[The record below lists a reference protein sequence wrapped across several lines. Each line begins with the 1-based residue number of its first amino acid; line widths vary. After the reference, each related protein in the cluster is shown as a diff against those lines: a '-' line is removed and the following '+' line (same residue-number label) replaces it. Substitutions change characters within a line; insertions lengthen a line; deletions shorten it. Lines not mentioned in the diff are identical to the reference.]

1 MNFLNIWTG
10 WEKSM
15 LLLQQMIVLFIYI
28 VIGYAAAKRGIMDEE
43 FSKKISWIVVNVA
56 NPALTLS
63 AVVNGDGMIEGR
75 DLLVTALTAVV
86 ILGGMVVLSLF
97 LPVIFRAGAKEK
109 NVYRLMSAFN
119 NIGFMGF
126 PVIAAVYGQAALL
139 YAAIFSM
146 LFNVLMYTYGIQT
159 ARGQKMG
166 KIEWIKILNIGVIS
180 SIFAIVIYLLKIPTP
195 TFFNTTMGGLTAP
208 LSMMVIGI
216 SLAGMPLRELFMDIR
231 MLSYSITK
239 LLALPI
245 LFMPVINH
253 VIDND
258 MLCGV
263 CMIMISTPAASMD
276 AMLMQ
281 QYGDSREAELA
292 ARGVALTTLLSV
304 ITIPIVSAV
313 VF

>member
-1 MNFLNIWTG
+1 
-10 WEKSM
+10 M

-28 VIGYAAAKRGIMDEE
+28 VIGYAAAKRKIMDEE

-56 NPALTLS
+56 NPALTVS
-63 AVVNGDGMIEGR
+63 AVVNGDGIIKGR
-75 DLLVTALTAVV
+75 ELLLTALTAVV
-86 ILGGMVVLSLF
+86 ILSGMVALSLL
-97 LPVIFRAGAKEK
+97 LPLLFRVERKER

-126 PVIAAVYGQAALL
+126 PVIAAVYGQEALL

-159 ARGQKMG
+159 AKGQNMG
-166 KIEWIKILNIGVIS
+166 RIEWKKILNVGVMS
-180 SIFAIVIYLLKIPTP
+180 SVFAIAVYLFGIPTP
-195 TFFNTTMGGLTAP
+195 RFFNTTMSGLSGLTAP

-216 SLAGMPLRELFMDIR
+216 SLASIPIRGLFMDMR
-231 MLSYSITK
+231 MLFYSLTK
-239 LLALPI
+239 LLVLPI
-245 LFMPVINH
+245 LFMPVINRL
-253 VIDND
+253 IENE

-276 AMLMQ
+276 AMLVQ
-281 QYGDSREAELA
+281 QYGGSKEAELA

-304 ITIPIVSAV
+304 VTIPIVSAI

>member
-1 MNFLNIWTG
+1 
-10 WEKSM
+10 M

-28 VIGYAAAKRGIMDEE
+28 VIGYAAAKRGIVDEG
-43 FSKKISWIVVNVA
+43 FSNKISWIVVNVA
-56 NPALTLS
+56 NPALTVS
-63 AVVNGDGMIEGR
+63 AVVNGDGMIKGR
-75 DLLVTALTAVV
+75 ELLLTALTAMV
-86 ILGGMVVLSLF
+86 ILGGMVALSLF
-97 LPVIFRAGAKEK
+97 LPVIFRVERNER
-109 NVYRLMSAFN
+109 NVYRLLSAFN

-126 PVIAAVYGQAALL
+126 PVIAAVYGEEALL

-159 ARGQKMG
+159 AKGQKMG
-166 KIEWIKILNIGVIS
+166 GIEWKKMLNVGVIS
-180 SIFAIVIYLLKIPTP
+180 SVFAIVIYLLKIPTP
-195 TFFNTTMGGLTAP
+195 PFFNTTMSGLSGLTAP

-216 SLAGMPLRELFMDIR
+216 SLTSIPIRGLFMDRR
-231 MLSYSITK
+231 MLFYSLTK
-239 LLALPI
+239 LLVLPV
-245 LFMPVINH
+245 LVMPVINRS
-253 VIDND
+253 VGNE

-263 CMIMISTPAASMD
+263 CMIMIATPAASMN

-281 QYGDSREAELA
+281 QYGDSKEAEFA

>member
-1 MNFLNIWTG
+1 
-10 WEKSM
+10 M

-28 VIGYAAAKRGIMDEE
+28 VIGYTAAKRGIMDEE

-56 NPALTLS
+56 NPALTVS
-63 AVVNGDGMIEGR
+63 AVVNGDGMIQGR
-75 DLLVTALTAVV
+75 DLLLTALTAVV
-86 ILGGMVVLSLF
+86 ILGGMVVLSLI
-97 LPVIFRAGAKEK
+97 LPVLFRAEKKER

-126 PVIAAVYGQAALL
+126 PVIAAVYGQGALL

-159 ARGQKMG
+159 ARGQGMG
-166 KIEWIKILNIGVIS
+166 KIEWKKILNIGVIS
-180 SIFAIVIYLLKIPTP
+180 SVIAIVIYLLKIPTP
-195 TFFNTTMGGLTAP
+195 QFFKTTMSGLSGLTAP

-216 SLAGMPLRELFMDIR
+216 SLASIPIRELFMDMR
-231 MLSYSITK
+231 MLSYSLTK
-239 LLALPI
+239 LLVLPV
-245 LFMPVINH
+245 LCMPVINRL
-253 VIDND
+253 VGND

-263 CMIMISTPAASMD
+263 CMIMISTPAASMN
-276 AMLMQ
+276 AMLVQ
-281 QYGDSREAELA
+281 QYGDGREAELA

-304 ITIPIVSAV
+304 ATIPIVSAI

>member
-1 MNFLNIWTG
+1 MTECEGI
-10 WEKSM
+10 M

-28 VIGYAAAKRGIMDEE
+28 VIGYASAKKGIMDEG

-56 NPALTLS
+56 NPALTVS
-63 AVVNGDGMIEGR
+63 AVVNGDGMIKGR

-86 ILGGMVVLSLF
+86 ILSGMVVLSLV
-97 LPVIFRAGAKEK
+97 LPVFFRVERKER

-126 PVIAAVYGQAALL
+126 PVIAAVYGSEALL

-159 ARGQKMG
+159 AKGQGMG
-166 KIEWIKILNIGVIS
+166 KIEWKKILNIGVVS
-180 SIFAIVIYLLKIPTP
+180 SIIAIIIYLLKIPTP
-195 TFFNTTMGGLTAP
+195 QFFNTTMSGLSGLTAP

-216 SLAGMPLRELFMDIR
+216 SLAGIQIRELFMDIR
-231 MLSYSITK
+231 MLSYSLTK
-239 LLALPI
+239 LLVLPV
-245 LFMPVINH
+245 LFMAVINR
-253 VIDND
+253 VLDNE

-276 AMLMQ
+276 AMLVQ
-281 QYGDSREAELA
+281 QYGERKEAELA
-292 ARGVALTTLLSV
+292 AKGVALTTLLSV
-304 ITIPIVSAV
+304 ATIPLVSAI